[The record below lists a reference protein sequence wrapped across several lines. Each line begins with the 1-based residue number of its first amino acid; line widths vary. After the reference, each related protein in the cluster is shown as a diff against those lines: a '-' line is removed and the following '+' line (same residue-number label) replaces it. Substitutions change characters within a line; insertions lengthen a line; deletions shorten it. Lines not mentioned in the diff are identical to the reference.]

1 MFVELVCEGQRATI
15 VLETDQGRKRFLLED
30 PTKVTLVAADGAH
43 VQDFQCG
50 PQTPAKIKIEYH
62 LARGGLNIEGLA
74 TGVLFPAIEG
84 YHNSTRSAAI
94 LEGD

>member
-1 MFVELVCEGQRATI
+1 VPRSCW
-15 VLETDQGRKRFLLED
+15 KRI
-30 PTKVTLVAADGAH
+30 KGASA
-43 VQDFQCG
+43 FSSKTPPGSLSSRRTARTSRTFTAG